1 MSLVFVTALLAAS
14 QLQAQSCTVSVS
26 IASTSTT
33 PSTACFVPPN
43 GVASVAI
50 TGTWTGTADIQRST
64 NGGTAYSTIQQTTA
78 NDTFVLDPV
87 GVNSL
92 VRVFFSTGTTGT
104 LTGTINYNPTGS
116 QGRIAYSNVPI
127 GSVAYGSFGNDGA
140 SGGSTK
146 IELSDLIVPSP
157 GFQTTG
163 AAVLLGATTSTNTII
178 LALYDA
184 RGNIVAN
191 TATAGTITQDTA
203 NTFQQIAWS
212 VPVFLAPG
220 RYYLGSQV
228 SNTTTTFR
236 RIATLT
242 FIDVVCG
249 EVTGATYGTL
259 TKVVTPPTKCT
270 AAKAPIGYV
279 Y

>member
-1 MSLVFVTALLAAS
+1 MKKWFVSLVLIAAMFGAS
-14 QLQAQSCTVSVS
+14 RLYAQSCTVSVS

-127 GSVAYGSFGNDGA
+127 GSVAYGSFGNDA
-140 SGGSTK
+140 AYGGPAK
-146 IELSDLIVPSP
+146 IELSDIIIPSP
-157 GFQTTG
+157 GFQSTG
-163 AAVLLGATTSTNTII
+163 AAVLIGATTSTNTII
-178 LALYDA
+178 LSLYDA
-184 RGNIVAN
+184 SGNQVAN
-191 TATAGTITQDTA
+191 TATAGTITED
-203 NTFQQIAWS
+203 
-212 VPVFLAPG
+212 P
-220 RYYLGSQV
+220 
-228 SNTTTTFR
+228 
-236 RIATLT
+236 
-242 FIDVVCG
+242 
-249 EVTGATYGTL
+249 
-259 TKVVTPPTKCT
+259 
-270 AAKAPIGYV
+270 
-279 Y
+279 